1 MAHVVAMDI
10 LSLDPSHTQARATL
24 ENRRSA
30 PAPSTSYP
38 PDAEAGSSTR
48 TRPTSQPLTSLE
60 RASAEKSFKEGYLR
74 LKTSLQL
81 LEHEIKAL
89 QTVGRLDDDD
99 KVLENIRGLL
109 EGRITSVVSKNP
121 PRPVRQLL
129 RELDGD
135 RGQCQQSIIDDFLEV
150 VRWVQTEKPSA
161 TADEIRDRLKKRRIV
176 IEAALPQSLEGVAGA
191 AMMHVEHE
199 LANLERRYANT
210 ETMLGDPVSDI
221 PRANFL
227 VTEDNYAWDMEELA
241 NALEVNNGVMRNPL
255 SREMFSPA
263 DVGRILAHPLGQRL
277 RPLNVE
283 QGKLKQGVRPVT
295 IELLGKVSQTMLAD
309 QTPDAAPSMKAV
321 DEFLVYAATLPAAEQ
336 RTLDVLK
343 VPATDSHTGQ
353 AYDYTVGESLR
364 DAKAN
369 RTCFH
374 KTGDFLA
381 QAARYL
387 KAAK

>member
-1 MAHVVAMDI
+1 MAHQVAVDI
-10 LSLDPSHTQARATL
+10 LSLDPSHTQARAAL
-24 ENRRSA
+24 GSGHSE
-30 PAPSTSYP
+30 PGPSWRH
-38 PDAEAGSSTR
+38 SSVTVDSKSSR
-48 TRPTSQPLTSLE
+48 TRPTSQPQTILE

-74 LKTSLQL
+74 LKSTLQV
-81 LEHEIKAL
+81 LEQEIKAL
-89 QTVGRLDDDD
+89 QTVGRVDDDN
-99 KVLENIRGLL
+99 VMENIRGLL
-109 EGRITSVVSKNP
+109 EGRMTSIVSKSP

-135 RGQCQQSIIDDFLEV
+135 RSECQRLIIEDFDEV
-150 VRWVQTEKPSA
+150 VRWVQREKPAA
-161 TADEIRDRLKKRRIV
+161 TADEIRDRLKKRRDV
-176 IEAALPQSLEGVAGA
+176 MEAGLPQPLAGVANAAL
-191 AMMHVEHE
+191 MHVEHE
-199 LANLERRYANT
+199 LANLERRYANN
-210 ETMLGDPVSDI
+210 ETMLGDRVADI

-255 SREMFSPA
+255 SRDMFAPG
-263 DVGRILAHPLGQRL
+263 DVVQILAHPLGQRL

-283 QGKLKQGVRPVT
+283 QNQLKQGVRPAT
-295 IELLGKVSQTMLAD
+295 IERLASVSKTMLAD
-309 QTPDAAPSMKAV
+309 QTPNAAPSMQAV

-336 RTLDVLK
+336 RTLDKLK

-353 AYDYTVGESLR
+353 AYDYTVGESIR
-364 DAKAN
+364 DAKSN

-387 KAAK
+387 QGAT

>member
-1 MAHVVAMDI
+1 MDI
-10 LSLDPSHTQARATL
+10 LSLDPSNAQAHAVLGSRDSEPA
-24 ENRRSA
+24 RSSGYYS
-30 PAPSTSYP
+30 PG
-38 PDAEAGSSTR
+38 AGSSR
-48 TRPTSQPLTSLE
+48 SARARPTSQPQTTLE
-60 RASAEKSFKEGYLR
+60 RASTEASFTEGYLG
-74 LKTSLQL
+74 LKTSLQV

-89 QTVGRLDDDD
+89 QMVGKVDDD

-109 EGRITSVVSKNP
+109 EGRMASVVSRNP
-121 PRPVRQLL
+121 PCPVRQLL
-129 RELDGD
+129 RELNDD
-135 RGQCQQSIIDDFLEV
+135 RSACERLIIDDFNEV
-150 VRWVQTEKPSA
+150 VQWVRAEKASA
-161 TADEIRDRLKKRRIV
+161 TADEIRDRLKKRKAI
-176 IEAALPQSLEGVAGA
+176 IEAALSPTLEGVAEA

-210 ETMLGDPVSDI
+210 ETMLGDNVSDI
-221 PRANFL
+221 PRAHFL

-255 SREMFSPA
+255 SRDMFSPG

-283 QGKLKQGVRPVT
+283 QNKLKQGIRPAT
-295 IELLGKVSQTMLAD
+295 IDRLASVSQTMLAD
-309 QTPDAAPSMKAV
+309 QTPNAAPSMQAV

-353 AYDYTVGESLR
+353 AYDYTIGESLR